1 MVLYHMAQNHI
12 NIKPISTRKDLN
24 AFIGMPNRI
33 YQEDPHWVARLRLE
47 RQQHFTAANPFFE
60 HGKWQ
65 GWLAFKDRR
74 LAGRISAQID
84 YLHEERYRNATGY
97 FGSLEGE
104 NDLLIFRAL
113 FDTAETWLRQ
123 QGMKRVVG
131 PLNLNINQEVGL
143 LIRGFDRPPF
153 FMMGH
158 AHPYF
163 AAHIQQCGYQKA
175 VDTLAFRIVLSE
187 FCVPPAMRAYL
198 ERMQDKL
205 HLRPID
211 KKRAASELN
220 LVRDIFNDAW
230 DENWGFVPFTE
241 SEFLSVGTDMLK
253 IISPDYIHIAEFEGE
268 PAAFIVL
275 LPNVNEMIQDLQ
287 GRLLPFGWLK
297 LLWRLKIGRPKTA
310 RVPLMGVRK
319 KYQNSMIGAA
329 LAFCLIQKMHDKSMR
344 NGVQEI
350 ELSWVLEHNTRM
362 KKMLET
368 ISAKVYKTYRI
379 YEKSLSQDDQSQ

>member
-1 MVLYHMAQNHI
+1 MASYHVTQNHI
-12 NIKPISTRKDLN
+12 SIKPISTRKDRN

-33 YQEDPHWVARLRLE
+33 YREDPNWIARLRLE
-47 RQQHFTAANPFFE
+47 RQQHFSSANRFFE

-65 GWLAFKDRR
+65 GWLAFKDGR

-84 YLHEERYRNATGY
+84 YLHEERYHNATGY

-104 NDLLIFRAL
+104 DDLSVFRAL
-113 FDTAETWLRQ
+113 FDAAETWLRQ
-123 QGMKRVVG
+123 QGMKRIVG

-143 LIRGFDRPPF
+143 LVQGFDRPPY

-158 AHPYF
+158 ARPYF
-163 AAHIQQCGYQKA
+163 AEHVAQCGYQKA
-175 VDTLAFRIVLSE
+175 IDTLAFRIVVSE
-187 FCVPPAMRAYL
+187 FCIPPAMRAYL
-198 ERMQDKL
+198 ERVQDKL

-211 KKRAASELN
+211 TKRAASELN

-230 DENWGFVPFTE
+230 EENWGFVPFTE
-241 SEFLSVGTDMLK
+241 SEFLAVGTDMLK

-297 LLWRLKIGRPKTA
+297 LLWRLKMARPKTA

-319 KYQNSMIGAA
+319 KYQNSLTGAA
-329 LAFCLIQKMHDKSMR
+329 LAFCLIQAMHSTSTRD
-344 NGVQEI
+344 GVQEI
-350 ELSWVLEHNTRM
+350 ELSWILESNTRM
-362 KKMLET
+362 KKILEA
-368 ISAKVYKTYRI
+368 ILAKAYKTYRI
-379 YEKSLSQDDQSQ
+379 YEKSLSQDDRPQ